1 LDAPKDTIASMHLT
15 MSTTATTV
23 DLSWTLVNSPEL
35 PSSNGPGLYQIFRED
50 PIGVWSYVT
59 STPSLNYSEP
69 IIWCNDSV
77 NYRIELSDNL
87 PCTSTS
93 NIVGDVLSIIDP
105 PEPQRID
112 SVSVDKTTGLAV
124 IGWSPNPQPSV
135 IEYIIE
141 QNPDLIAWGQLH
153 TAVGYNNTFWENPA
167 SQASSESEYY
177 RLKATNNCNQT
188 GTSDEYHQ
196 TIYLTTVAD
205 GCNRAVNLEWNEYV
219 NWPGGV
225 EKYEI
230 LVSKDGGAI
239 QKIGET
245 ADTIGTFTHT
255 GVEELATYC
264 YCVRAI
270 QNAPTRFTS
279 TSNESCTFVYVPKRP
294 DYSYHYNTTVQPGN
308 TGVETYF
315 FVDSVAGY
323 LGYEIQR
330 GTSPDDLSYQWFIP
344 YDADTRYYSYTD
356 AGSRPESTSYYYQVI
371 GVDSC
376 EQFADTLNMNRTI
389 YLEAEAN
396 LDRTNSLQWNGYE
409 GWNGPIIGYNIFRS
423 VDGTFD
429 YLNTVAPTELT
440 YLDNVEEIIVG
451 EGNFCYYIEAI
462 EGTDVPVGNPPATFM
477 ERSRSNEACAKQHP
491 NVFMPNAFMP
501 EGINNVFKP
510 VTRFVDTDSYL
521 FQIYDRWGKRV
532 FESTDPELGWNGNSG
547 SNQLPQGAYVY
558 YVHFV
563 SSNGQT
569 YTKRG
574 SVTLIR

>member
-1 LDAPKDTIASMHLT
+1 
-15 MSTTATTV
+15 
-23 DLSWTLVNSPEL
+23 
-35 PSSNGPGLYQIFRED
+35 
-50 PIGVWSYVT
+50 
-59 STPSLNYSEP
+59 
-69 IIWCNDSV
+69 
-77 NYRIELSDNL
+77 
-87 PCTSTS
+87 
-93 NIVGDVLSIIDP
+93 
-105 PEPQRID
+105 
-112 SVSVDKTTGLAV
+112 
-124 IGWSPNPQPSV
+124 
-135 IEYIIE
+135 
-141 QNPDLIAWGQLH
+141 
-153 TAVGYNNTFWENPA
+153 
-167 SQASSESEYY
+167 
-177 RLKATNNCNQT
+177 
-188 GTSDEYHQ
+188 
-196 TIYLTTVAD
+196 
-205 GCNRAVNLEWNEYV
+205 
-219 NWPGGV
+219 
-225 EKYEI
+225 
-230 LVSKDGGAI
+230 
-239 QKIGET
+239 
-245 ADTIGTFTHT
+245 
-255 GVEELATYC
+255 
-264 YCVRAI
+264 
-270 QNAPTRFTS
+270 
-279 TSNESCTFVYVPKRP
+279 
-294 DYSYHYNTTVQPGN
+294 
-308 TGVETYF
+308 
-315 FVDSVAGY
+315 
-323 LGYEIQR
+323 
-330 GTSPDDLSYQWFIP
+330 
-344 YDADTRYYSYTD
+344 
-356 AGSRPESTSYYYQVI
+356 
-371 GVDSC
+371 
-376 EQFADTLNMNRTI
+376 
-389 YLEAEAN
+389 